1 MYHFKIFKIILGTER
16 GDYVYIL
23 KFCFLFS
30 QNSRDFVPAGM
41 SLRQAF
47 KSKFRQ
53 EKPEMDLMTAPTILQ
68 TYPSEEHLL
77 EEITDEVI
85 S

>member
-1 MYHFKIFKIILGTER
+1 
-16 GDYVYIL
+16 
-23 KFCFLFS
+23 
-30 QNSRDFVPAGM
+30 M

-53 EKPEMDLMTAPTILQ
+53 EKPEIDIMTAPTILQ

-77 EEITDEVI
+77 EEMGDEVYI
-85 S
+85 LNLIILEVRKLL